1 MFTFACRMLY
11 QICQGYLKPPVIRS
25 ITRGTDHKTLMS
37 FPVSFR
43 CYPIDWDVYLHMNNR
58 NYFAVAELA
67 RWRSSAASGIL
78 QYGVEKGYMFLVVE
92 QSIKYLRPIKPFEKF
107 VVSTEVELLPGD
119 KYMMYTHTFEK
130 DLSGG
135 KLNEKGKRPF
145 AEIKMKAVVK
155 EQNGKTVP
163 ASEIANFSPW
173 SKSLIYGKE
182 RIDED
187 MDGNIENH
195 RETKM

>member
-11 QICQGYLKPPVIRS
+11 QICQGYLKPPALRS
-25 ITRGTDHKTLMS
+25 ITRNSTDKTLMS

-43 CYPIDWDVYLHMNNR
+43 CFPVDWDVYLHMNNR

-78 QYGVEKGYMFLVVE
+78 QYGIEKGYMFLVVE
-92 QSIKYLRPIKPFEKF
+92 QSIKYIRPIKPFEKF
-107 VVSTEVELLPGD
+107 VVSTEIELLPGD
-119 KYMMYTHTFEK
+119 KYMVYTHTFEK
-130 DLSGG
+130 DVSE
-135 KLNEKGKRPF
+135 KHSNEKGKQLF

-163 ASEIANFSPW
+163 ASNIANFSKW
-173 SKSLIYGKE
+173 SQTLIYGKE
-182 RIDED
+182 TMKD
-187 MDGNIENH
+187 
-195 RETKM
+195 